1 MMPSLKQH
9 ARNFSTSLSDATDS
23 PVVHLQTIRKAI
35 GYIALTL
42 PFALVAG
49 ENLRDVLLRG
59 APGANRTMIEASI
72 SAYFHTGMRE
82 VFVGS
87 LCAIAVFLLCYKGY
101 DRRDNL
107 AGKFAGFC
115 VLLVALFPTFERS
128 REASD
133 TGVPAP
139 DSATLFSSATGA
151 DPLIVGYIHFIAA
164 ALFFTTL
171 AVMSLFLFTRSN
183 QPQPTA
189 RKVQRNKVFVACG
202 VTILACIAAIAAGK
216 FIFSDEWG
224 QRTSFVFWLESVAV
238 VAFGISWLTKA
249 EVIFGD
255 SYAGVVQPMSGAR
268 TAASSDGM
276 SGLVAGD

>member
-1 MMPSLKQH
+1 MMPSLKQR
-9 ARNFSTSLSDATDS
+9 AKRFTGSLADATDS

-35 GYIALTL
+35 GYIALAL

-49 ENLRDVLLRG
+49 ENLRDQLLPSARET
-59 APGANRTMIEASI
+59 NRAFIEASI

-128 REASD
+128 REAAD
-133 TGVPAP
+133 TGVAAP
-139 DSATLFSSATGA
+139 DSVTLFSSAASA

-171 AVMSLFLFTRSN
+171 AVMSLLLFTRSN

-189 RKVQRNKVFVACG
+189 RKLQRNKVFVTCG
-202 VTILACIAAIAAGK
+202 VLIFACIAAIAAGK

-224 QRTSFVFWLESVAV
+224 RRTSFVFWLESIAV

-255 SYAGVVQPMSGAR
+255 NYAGVFQPMRGTR
-268 TAASSDGM
+268 RSSAPGEIP
-276 SGLVAGD
+276 GLVAGD